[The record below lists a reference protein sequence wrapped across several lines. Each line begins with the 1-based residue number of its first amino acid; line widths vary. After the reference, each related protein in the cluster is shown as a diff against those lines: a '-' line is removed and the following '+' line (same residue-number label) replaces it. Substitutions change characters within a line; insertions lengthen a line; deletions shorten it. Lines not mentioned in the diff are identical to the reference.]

1 MSFGLDIF
9 ESGGDLTYSTS
20 DVTWNQVD
28 FFQVNAGGSASNSY
42 PSISG
47 RSVLTAQFWIN
58 GPPANRK
65 AIAHSIT
72 VSGTN
77 VSASGGSE
85 DAYVMVL
92 MK

>member
-1 MSFGLDIF
+1 MSHGINLFAAD
-9 ESGGDLTYSTS
+9 GGVTYSTT

-28 FFQVNAGGSASNSY
+28 FFQVAGGGSASNNY

-47 RSVLTAQFWIN
+47 RAVLTAQFWIN

-65 AIAHSIT
+65 AIAHSIS

-77 VSASGGSE
+77 VSVSGGSE
-85 DAYVMVL
+85 DAYIMVL

>member
-9 ESGGDLTYSTS
+9 KSGGGLTYSTS

-28 FFQVNAGGSASNSY
+28 FFLVSGGSSASNSY

-47 RSVLTAQFWIN
+47 RAVLTLQVQIGA
-58 GPPANRK
+58 PPLTRK
-65 AIAHSIT
+65 ATAHSVT
-72 VSGTN
+72 VSGTTIS
-77 VSASGGSE
+77 VSGGSE
-85 DAYVMVL
+85 NTYILVL